1 VDDAAQYF
9 QSYDCANIQD
19 SFLLGG
25 ITRMRYWWLVLMGFV
40 ALSLQTTMGQA
51 QGVPASDQPTKNQAA
66 AAQPGSELP
75 PDAPVITIDGLC
87 ANSSTSP
94 TTPATPGKAVDPG
107 CKTVITRAQYE
118 YLMDVLGARP
128 SAYHG
133 LKFAHRYAEVLLFS
147 AKGRELG
154 VEKDPR
160 FQEKVRYNNLEALDT
175 FTIARLQQQADEIS
189 DADAE
194 KFYKEHPERF
204 VQIKLLQIAVPKTK
218 VHETPVAESV
228 TAADKASMH
237 EAALAIQKEAA
248 AGGDIE
254 KLQDKAY
261 QIAGD
266 PSVPDTDLGE
276 QVPDQ
281 IPVEYRK
288 LIFDLKAGEVSQ
300 VTEDDHEYLIFKC
313 AEMHTIPAGDRK
325 KFVGWLR
332 MRDSRQALR
341 DSVKTEYNEQYF
353 PKPATGGEKDASG
366 EKAP

>member
-1 VDDAAQYF
+1 
-9 QSYDCANIQD
+9 
-19 SFLLGG
+19 
-25 ITRMRYWWLVLMGFV
+25 MRHWWLTLVVFFI
-40 ALSLQTTMGQA
+40 LSLQLLMGQA
-51 QGVPASDQPTKNQAA
+51 QGGPANGQPANNQAA
-66 AAQPGSELP
+66 AAQSGPEIP
-75 PDAPVITIDGLC
+75 PDAAVITIDGLC
-87 ANSSTSP
+87 ASTSNSSAA
-94 TTPATPGKAVDPG
+94 TTPAAPGKAVDPG

-160 FQEKVRYNNLEALDT
+160 FQEKVRYGYMEALDQ
-175 FTIARLQQQADEIS
+175 FAMARLQQQADEVS
-189 DADAE
+189 DADAQ

-204 VQIKLLQIAVPKTK
+204 VQIHLEQIAVPKKK
-218 VHETPVAESV
+218 VHEKPLTESEA
-228 TAADKASMH
+228 AADKSAMH

-261 QIAGD
+261 KIAGD
-266 PSVPDTDLGE
+266 PSVPDTDLGQ

-281 IPVEYRK
+281 IPIEYRK

-300 VTEDDHEYLIFKC
+300 VSENDHEYLIFKC
-313 AEMHTIPAGDRK
+313 AEKHTIPAADIK

-332 MRDSRQALR
+332 MRDSREALR

-353 PKPATGGEKDASG
+353 PKAAAGEKDTSG